1 MFLNKTA
8 HQMWHDYPFSQRN
21 RTTERI
27 VRVGVEGDSE
37 WGRVGV
43 YYTKYEKE
51 GNQYRGLFIQ

>member
-1 MFLNKTA
+1 
-8 HQMWHDYPFSQRN
+8 MWHDYPFSQRN

-37 WGRVGV
+37 GGRVGV